1 MPPIEKDGSDRS
13 RLQTGLLIAGILL
26 IALNLRP
33 ALASVG
39 PLIAEIRN
47 STGLSNSMLG
57 LLTTLPLIA
66 FGLVS
71 TLTTLFTRS
80 FGIEKTL
87 FGALLLLTTGILV
100 RLINSTFAL
109 FGGTLLL
116 GIAIAFGNVLL
127 PALVKRDFPD
137 KTGPLTSLYSS
148 MMGIGASLAAG
159 LSVPISSGL
168 GAGWRWTLALWAVP
182 AFIALLIWIPQ
193 LRYNTKSDRL
203 KSFKKAM
210 KKLGS
215 SATAWQVAVFMGL
228 QSLAFYVIL
237 AWLPDILQS
246 RGLTESYSGWMLS
259 LSQGTGVLG
268 TFLVPYFAGKK
279 TDQRSIV
286 WVLMLMEG
294 VSLAAIM
301 LTGTFAVAVWVSM
314 LGFALGGTFGL
325 ALLFI
330 VLRSRDS
337 QEATELSGMAQSIG
351 YILAA
356 DGPILIGALYDL
368 TGNWN
373 VPLGLLLMIVGIKT
387 GFGHFAAKPQ
397 KMKSK
402 AG

>member
-1 MPPIEKDGSDRS
+1 
-13 RLQTGLLIAGILL
+13 
-26 IALNLRP
+26 
-33 ALASVG
+33 
-39 PLIAEIRN
+39 
-47 STGLSNSMLG
+47 
-57 LLTTLPLIA
+57 
-66 FGLVS
+66 
-71 TLTTLFTRS
+71 
-80 FGIEKTL
+80 
-87 FGALLLLTTGILV
+87 
-100 RLINSTFAL
+100 
-109 FGGTLLL
+109 
-116 GIAIAFGNVLL
+116 
-127 PALVKRDFPD
+127 
-137 KTGPLTSLYSS
+137 

-168 GAGWRWTLALWAVP
+168 GVGWQWTLAIWAVP

-237 AWLPDILQS
+237 TWLPDILQS

-268 TFLVPYFAGKK
+268 TFLAPYFAGKK

-286 WVLMLMEG
+286 WILMLMEG

-301 LTGTFAVAVWVSM
+301 LTGTFAIAVWVSM

-330 VLRSRDS
+330 VLRSGDS

-356 DGPILIGALYDL
+356 VGPILIGALYDL

-373 VPLGLLLMIVGIKT
+373 IPLGFLLLILGVKA
-387 GFGHFAAKPQ
+387 GFGLFAAKPQ
-397 KMKSK
+397 KM
-402 AG
+402 

>member
-1 MPPIEKDGSDRS
+1 MPPIEKDGSRRN
-13 RLQTGLLIAGILL
+13 RLQTGLLISGIIL

-39 PLIAEIRN
+39 PLIAEIRE
-47 STGLSNSMLG
+47 STGLSNSLLG

-71 TLTTLFTRS
+71 MLTTLFTRR

-87 FGALLLLTTGILV
+87 FGALILLTIGILA
-100 RLINSTFAL
+100 RLIQSPVAL
-109 FGGTLLL
+109 FGGTLML
-116 GIAIAFGNVLL
+116 GIAIALGNVLL
-127 PALVKRDFPD
+127 PSLVKRDFPD
-137 KTGPLTSLYSS
+137 KSGPLTSLYSS

-159 LSVPISSGL
+159 LSVPISKGMGL
-168 GAGWRWTLALWAVP
+168 GWRYTLALWSLP

-193 LRYNTKSDRL
+193 LRYNTNSSRL
-203 KSFKKAM
+203 SSFRKALKKMA
-210 KKLGS
+210 G

-246 RGLTESYSGWMLS
+246 RGLSESYSGWMLS

-268 TFLVPYFAGKK
+268 TLLIPYFAGKK
-279 TDQRSIV
+279 SNQQSIV
-286 WVLMLMEG
+286 WMLILMEG
-294 VSLAAIM
+294 VCLAALM
-301 LTGTFAVAVWVSM
+301 LTDTFGVAVWVSV
-314 LGFALGGTFGL
+314 LGFALGGSFGL

-330 VLRSRDS
+330 VLRSHDT
-337 QEATELSGMAQSIG
+337 QEATELSGMAQSAG

-356 DGPILIGALYDL
+356 IGPILIGALYDL

-373 VPLGLLLMIVGIKT
+373 VPLGFLLGVLVIKA
-387 GFGHFAAKPQ
+387 GFGHFAGKP
-397 KMKSK
+397 KKVEL
-402 AG
+402 

>member
-1 MPPIEKDGSDRS
+1 MPPIEQDGSR
-13 RLQTGLLIAGILL
+13 RNKVQTGLLIAGILL

-47 STGLSNSMLG
+47 NTGLSNSLLG

-66 FGLVS
+66 FGVVS
-71 TLTTLFTRS
+71 MLTTLFTRR

-87 FGALLLLTTGILV
+87 FGAMMLLMVGILA
-100 RLINSTFAL
+100 RLIHSPFAL

-116 GIAIAFGNVLL
+116 GIAIALGNVLL

-137 KTGPLTSLYSS
+137 KSGTLTSLYSG

-159 LSVPISSGL
+159 LSVPLSDGL
-168 GAGWRWTLALWAVP
+168 GLGWRWTLAIWAVP
-182 AFIALLIWIPQ
+182 AFIALLVWIPQ

-203 KSFKKAM
+203 KSFRKAM
-210 KKLGS
+210 RNLGA
-215 SATAWQVAVFMGL
+215 SAMAWQVAVFMGL

-259 LSQGTGVLG
+259 LSQGIGVLG
-268 TFLVPYFAGKK
+268 TLIIPYVAGKR

-286 WVLMLMEG
+286 WGLIAMEG
-294 VSLAAIM
+294 VSLVAIM
-301 LTGTFAVAVWVSM
+301 ITGTFGVAVWVSM
-314 LGFALGGTFGL
+314 LGFALGGSFGL

-330 VLRSRDS
+330 VLRSSDS
-337 QEATELSGMAQSIG
+337 QGATELSGMAQSAG

-356 DGPILIGALYDL
+356 IGPILIGALYDL
-368 TGNWN
+368 SGNWN
-373 VPLGLLLMIVGIKT
+373 VPLGFLLVILVIKA
-387 GFGHFAAKPQ
+387 GFGYFAAKPQ
-397 KMKSK
+397 RV
-402 AG
+402 